1 MSTFNLNDIVTK
13 KYGKKTATIISLP
26 TNLSGY
32 GWQAQYVCKYTE
44 SNNTFRARGSE
55 LKLASE
61 TDSSSSS
68 PLANMKTLYSFTK
81 SDGTTGYGTYLATNS
96 ASQLVVEEKGTGA
109 ILTFDK
115 DQLEEVLPYT
125 FAVKVNG
132 KETHYMGDAN
142 STLKK
147 GDVVMLTDPGSNYA
161 IGVVSGVDTKNRAP
175 REKFKGVKLVTEAI

>member
-1 MSTFNLNDIVTK
+1 MNTFNINDVVTK
-13 KYGKKTATIISLP
+13 KYGKKTARIISLP
-26 TNLSGY
+26 TNPNAGLY
-32 GWQAQYVCKYTE
+32 NWAAQYMCRYISSGT
-44 SNNTFRARGSE
+44 TFRAHAQE
-55 LKLASE
+55 LKLAS
-61 TDSSSSS
+61 DNSSQS

-96 ASQLVVEEKGTGA
+96 ASQMILEEKGTGA
-109 ILTFDK
+109 VLTFEK

-125 FAVKVNG
+125 FAVKING

-147 GDVVMLTDPGSNYA
+147 GDVVMLTDPGSNFM